1 MHPPVVS
8 WLSLLSVWLFS
19 HYLQPKLSLHPM
31 TVPQV
36 SCYTS
41 LPKGPKTD
49 MSKGEPTIL
58 PRSPSP
64 LCIHT
69 IHTLHIYYMHTI
81 PIGWMCP
88 SKIHTLNLISKVMV
102 LGGGAFGAWLG
113 HEEGGH
119 GVWAHRLLQTH
130 LWPSPG
136 LCHPEIPIRG
146 LPITALPVFSSMAT
160 CN

>member
-1 MHPPVVS
+1 
-8 WLSLLSVWLFS
+8 
-19 HYLQPKLSLHPM
+19 M

-69 IHTLHIYYMHTI
+69 IHTLST
-81 PIGWMCP
+81 
-88 SKIHTLNLISKVMV
+88 NL
-102 LGGGAFGAWLG
+102 
-113 HEEGGH
+113 
-119 GVWAHRLLQTH
+119 
-130 LWPSPG
+130 P
-136 LCHPEIPIRG
+136 
-146 LPITALPVFSSMAT
+146 PVFSVSEYLHHHNSSSQTDWKAAGLSHLLLSLT
-160 CN
+160 I